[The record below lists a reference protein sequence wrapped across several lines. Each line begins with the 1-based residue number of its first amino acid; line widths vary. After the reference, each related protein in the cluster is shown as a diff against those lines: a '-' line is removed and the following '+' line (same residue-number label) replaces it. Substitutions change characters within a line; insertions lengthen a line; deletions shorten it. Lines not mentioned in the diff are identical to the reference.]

1 MSARPAH
8 AFRLSGFM
16 PPRSRRGAN
25 AASHRGIVVLMA
37 FFLGLMWLSTGNG
50 PVAIVGSAAA
60 ADSAV
65 GAGAWLAEE
74 VRGTVL
80 VRAAGEAAG
89 SWQPLQA
96 ATPVAGQSEIATGSD
111 GVAVLNNGVDHIRLA
126 PNSRLVLPPDQHEG
140 LLTVIQQSLGKIF
153 FEVGPRP
160 DRSFEVDAPYL
171 VVLVKGTQF
180 TVTANYMGNS
190 VAVKE
195 GTVEV
200 RTTGGGEAKGT
211 LITAGQTASVV
222 AGGGSIRVESSET
235 SDGDGS
241 GPGKG
246 GSEPQS
252 NLPRV
257 RNAKP
262 EPPGDEGDGGETGG
276 SDGDGGGDQ
285 SGDGGDRDPGGDGDG
300 GGDQSGDGG
309 DHDPGGDGD
318 GGGDQSGDGG
328 DHDPGGDGEGGGG
341 HGCGSGHSHSGDSG
355 D

>member
-1 MSARPAH
+1 MSPGPAH

-25 AASHRGIVVLMA
+25 AASHRGISVLMA

-60 ADSAV
+60 AESAV

-96 ATPVAGQSEIATGSD
+96 AAPIAGQSEIATGSD
-111 GVAVLNNGVDHIRLA
+111 GVAVLDNGVDQIRLA
-126 PNSRLVLPPDQHEG
+126 PNSRLVLPPDENEG

-153 FEVGPRP
+153 FDVRPRP
-160 DRSFEVDAPYL
+160 DRSFEVDAPYV

-180 TVTANYMGNS
+180 TVTANYLGNS
-190 VAVKE
+190 VEVNE

-200 RTTGGGEAKGT
+200 RTTAGGDAAGS
-211 LITAGQTASVV
+211 LISAGQTASVV
-222 AGGGSIRVESSET
+222 AGGDSIRVESSET

-252 NLPRV
+252 NLPQV
-257 RNAKP
+257 RHAKP
-262 EPPGDEGDGGETGG
+262 EPPGGEGEGGETGG
-276 SDGDGGGDQ
+276 SDGDGGGPDPDGDGEGGE
-285 SGDGGDRDPGGDGDG
+285 GDGGDGDGEGGDGDG
-300 GGDQSGDGG
+300 GDGDG
-309 DHDPGGDGD
+309 DGGDGD
-318 GGGDQSGDGG
+318 GGDGG
-328 DHDPGGDGEGGGG
+328 DGDGDGDGG
-341 HGCGSGHSHSGDSG
+341 HGCGSGHGHSRESGD
-355 D
+355 

>member
-1 MSARPAH
+1 MSPRPAH
-8 AFRLSGFM
+8 AFRLSGLM

-25 AASHRGIVVLMA
+25 AASRRGIWVLLA
-37 FFLGLMWLSTGNG
+37 FFLKLIWLST
-50 PVAIVGSAAA
+50 AIVGSAAA

-80 VRAAGEAAG
+80 VRAAGEAAS
-89 SWQPLQA
+89 SWQPLQPA
-96 ATPVAGQSEIATGSD
+96 APIAGQSEIATGSD
-111 GVAVLNNGVDHIRLA
+111 GVAVLDNGVDQMRLA
-126 PNSRLVLPPDQHEG
+126 PNSRLMLPPDENEG
-140 LLTVIQQSLGKIF
+140 LLTVIRQSLGKIF
-153 FEVGPRP
+153 FAVGPRP
-160 DRSFEVDAPYL
+160 NRNFEVDAPYL

-180 TVTANYMGNS
+180 TVTANYLGNS
-190 VAVKE
+190 VAVTD

-200 RTTGGGEAKGT
+200 RTTGGGDATGT
-211 LITAGQTASVV
+211 LITAGRTANVV
-222 AGGGSIRVESSET
+222 AGGDSIRVESSET

-246 GSEPQS
+246 GSEPRSSPLQ
-252 NLPRV
+252 V

-262 EPPGDEGDGGETGG
+262 NPPGGEGDGGGTGG
-276 SDGDGGGDQ
+276 GDGDGGDPG
-285 SGDGGDRDPGGDGDG
+285 PGGDGDG

-309 DHDPGGDGD
+309 DPDSGGDGD

-328 DHDPGGDGEGGGG
+328 DPDSGGDGEGGGG
-341 HGCGSGHSHSGDSG
+341 HGCGSGHGHSGESG

>member
-8 AFRLSGFM
+8 AFSPRGCM
-16 PPRSRRGAN
+16 PPRLRRGADAVSRQMILAL
-25 AASHRGIVVLMA
+25 AAL
-37 FFLGLMWLSTGNG
+37 FLGLAWLSMGGGT
-50 PVAIVGSAAA
+50 VAIVGAAAA
-60 ADSAV
+60 ADPGV
-65 GAGAWLAEE
+65 TAGAWLAEE
-74 VRGTVL
+74 VRGTVS
-80 VRAAGEAAG
+80 VRAAGEVTT

-96 ATPVAGQSEIATGSD
+96 ATPIAGQSEIATGPD
-111 GVAVLNNGVDHIRLA
+111 GVAVLNNGADHIRLA
-126 PNSRLVLPPDQHEG
+126 PNSRLVLPPDQDEG
-140 LLTVIQQSLGKIF
+140 LLTVIQQSLGKIL

-190 VAVKE
+190 VEVSE

-200 RTTGGGEAKGT
+200 RTTAGADAAGS
-211 LITAGQTASVV
+211 LISAGQTASVV
-222 AGGGSIRVESSET
+222 AGGDSIRVESSET
-235 SDGDGS
+235 SGGDGS

-252 NLPRV
+252 ILPQI

-262 EPPGDEGDGGETGG
+262 EPPGGEGEGGETGG
-276 SDGDGGGDQ
+276 SDGD
-285 SGDGGDRDPGGDGDG
+285 
-300 GGDQSGDGG
+300 
-309 DHDPGGDGD
+309 
-318 GGGDQSGDGG
+318 GGDQSGDGG

-341 HGCGSGHSHSGDSG
+341 HGRGSGHSHSGESG